1 MKTIIKFILI
11 FLVGIGLTN
20 CSDDII
26 EKEPLDEVSPENL
39 LQTEAGFRTAL
50 DGVYA
55 IMQEDFLGY
64 NFGVY
69 SIPEAINDDIIA
81 GDPNGFTFDNT
92 HADIYPLAYDATSFQ
107 IELFWKVSYQAVNNV
122 NAIIKVAR
130 ASNLTNKDAF
140 LAEALGIRAMLYY
153 NLYRF
158 FAPAYNTNASA
169 LAVPYKFETDALLDI
184 KPRNTNQEVIDFI
197 LNDLSEAASLATN
210 DVNSTRMSR
219 TAIEALTARV
229 YHEINDFANAIT
241 YAENALTDSRYM
253 LDTDATA
260 LQNQWQQDDSNEIIF
275 RIRFEASDN
284 GTNAALLSIPIFFSF
299 PYFVSDDLINLYD
312 QANDI
317 RFATYFELEPFGS
330 GAFYTKKHASIRTA
344 DDAAFNPGGTDLKLI
359 RVPELHL
366 ILSEAYDKI
375 GNTGM
380 ALNHLNTLRN
390 ARGLGDYAGSDLSN
404 EILDERRRELAFEG
418 FRFTDLKRQGLGFT
432 RPDGTSLAPNAD
444 RFALPIPQLEID
456 RSGLTQNNGY

>member
-1 MKTIIKFILI
+1 MKTIIKFIFI
-11 FLVGIGLTN
+11 FSVTIGLTN

-39 LQTEAGFRTAL
+39 LQTEGGFRTAL
-50 DGVYA
+50 DGVYG

-64 NFGVY
+64 NFCIY

-81 GDPNGFTFDNT
+81 GDPNGFTFENT
-92 HADIYPLAYDATSFQ
+92 HADIYPLAYDATTFQ
-107 IELFWKVSYQAVNNV
+107 IEGFWRESYKAINNV

-130 ASNLTNKDAF
+130 TSSLANKDAF

-158 FAPAYNTNASA
+158 FAPAYNTDANA
-169 LAVPYKFETDALLDI
+169 LAIPYKFETEALLDT
-184 KPRNTNQEVIDFI
+184 KPRNTNQEVIDFV
-197 LNDLSEAASLATN
+197 LNDLLEAASLAEN
-210 DVNSTRMSR
+210 DVNSYRMSK

-229 YHEINDFANAIT
+229 YHETNDFSNAIT
-241 YAENALTDSRYM
+241 YAERALTDGRYM

-275 RIRFEASDN
+275 RIRFEESDVSF
-284 GTNAALLSIPIFFSF
+284 NAALLSIPLFFSF

-312 QANDI
+312 QTNDI
-317 RFATYFELEPFGS
+317 RFATYFEPEPFGS
-330 GAFYTKKHASIRTA
+330 GAFYPIKHAGTRTA
-344 DDAAFNPGGTDLKLI
+344 DAATFNPGAIDIKLI

-366 ILSEAYDKI
+366 ILAEAFDKT
-375 GNTGM
+375 GNAGM
-380 ALNHLNTLRN
+380 ALNHLNILRN
-390 ARGLGDYAGSDLSN
+390 ARGLGDYVGSDLSN

-418 FRFTDLKRQGLGFT
+418 FRFTDLKRLGLGFT

-456 RSGLTQNNGY
+456 RSGLDQNDGY

>member
-1 MKTIIKFILI
+1 MKTIIKFIFI
-11 FLVGIGLTN
+11 FLVTIGLTN

-26 EKEPLDEVSPENL
+26 DKEPLDEVSPENL

-64 NFGVY
+64 NFGIY

-81 GDPNGFTFDNT
+81 GDPNGFTFDGT
-92 HADIYPLAYDATSFQ
+92 HADIYPLAYDATAFQ
-107 IELFWKVSYQAVNNV
+107 IELFWKVSYQAINHA
-122 NAIIKVAR
+122 NAIIKGAR
-130 ASNLTNKDAF
+130 ASSLTNKDAY
-140 LAEALGIRAMLYY
+140 LAEALGIRAMLFY

-158 FAPAYNTNASA
+158 FAPAYNTNVNA
-169 LAVPYKFETDALLDI
+169 LAIPYRFETDVLLDI
-184 KPRNTNQEVIDFI
+184 KPRNTNQEVIDFV
-197 LNDLSEAASLATN
+197 LSDLLEAASLATN
-210 DVNSTRMSR
+210 DVNSYRMSK

-229 YHEINDFANAIT
+229 YHEINDFSNAIT
-241 YAENALTDSRYM
+241 YAERALTDGRYM

-260 LQNQWQQDDSNEIIF
+260 LQNQWQMDDSDEIIF
-275 RIRFEASDN
+275 RIRFEESDQ
-284 GTNAALLSIPIFFSF
+284 GFNAALLSIPIYFSF

-317 RFATYFELEPFGS
+317 RFATYFEPEPFGS
-330 GAFYTKKHASIRTA
+330 GAFYTKKHAGIRTA
-344 DDAAFNPGGTDLKLI
+344 DAAAFNPGSTDLKLV

-366 ILSEAYDKI
+366 ILAEAYDNK
-375 GNTGM
+375 GNAGM

-390 ARGLGDYAGSDLSN
+390 ARGLGDYVGSDLSN

-418 FRFTDLKRQGLGFT
+418 FRFTDLKRLGLGFT

-456 RSGLTQNNGY
+456 RSGLAQNDGY